1 MEKGNTTKM
10 KYIDWVNDIINGKI
24 IPLRMV
30 KPYNPK
36 SVNTVCD
43 SKNLKKPLG
52 KVCHFPRPHSTKKKD
67 IGIQ

>member
-10 KYIDWVNDIINGKI
+10 KYIDWLKDVISGKI
-24 IPLRMV
+24 IPLPRV
-30 KPYNPK
+30 KTYDPK
-36 SVNTVCD
+36 TVNSVCD
-43 SKNLKKPLG
+43 SKKLKKPLG